1 MGHFLKK
8 KSRYNSHKIQ
18 HVKVQ
23 YLGFIIYNYLRIH
36 CVCTHHYLIPH
47 FHHPRKK
54 PRTYQQ
60 SVPLPVPKP
69 QPLATA
75 DRLSAPT
82 DFDCLILQFLV
93 ICIFGDLQAIY
104 FGCLSPD
111 CLFLV
116 AFQELCAWTLAL
128 RHRLQILPRFASL
141 LSVVILSFL
150 A

>member
-1 MGHFLKK
+1 MKSSSLVLSDYEWDILKKK

-82 DFDCLILQFLV
+82 DFDCLILQTRRLLNR
-93 ICIFGDLQAIY
+93 GDSDAITA
-104 FGCLSPD
+104 CLGKPKPEPVNASR
-111 CLFLV
+111 
-116 AFQELCAWTLAL
+116 L
-128 RHRLQILPRFASL
+128 RN
-141 LSVVILSFL
+141 
-150 A
+150 